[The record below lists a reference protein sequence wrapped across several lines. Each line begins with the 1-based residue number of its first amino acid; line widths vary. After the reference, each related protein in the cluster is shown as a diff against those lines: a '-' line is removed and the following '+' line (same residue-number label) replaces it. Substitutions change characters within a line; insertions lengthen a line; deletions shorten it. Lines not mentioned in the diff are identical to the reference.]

1 MNQFLY
7 QISKLLN
14 VLNENLTK
22 VLFLKLPVF
31 FTAYRR
37 TAYFYIRTNIYFFK
51 LLVLTLGKICVEHT
65 GNWRE
70 LIGKT
75 EVDNETPWIPRGD
88 VLKAPAQ
95 ALAKLRG

>member
-1 MNQFLY
+1 MRNIFL
-7 QISKLLN
+7 I
-14 VLNENLTK
+14 
-22 VLFLKLPVF
+22 
-31 FTAYRR
+31 
-37 TAYFYIRTNIYFFK
+37 
-51 LLVLTLGKICVEHT
+51 LVLTLGKICVEHT

-88 VLKAPAQ
+88 ALKAPAQ